1 VVDCQ
6 NSDHTVDS
14 MVARWY
20 IFIPKIPILEVLGM
34 ENVGA
39 FNGHLENFTV
49 IWNILRSFV
58 IFYCHLVHF
67 AVVWYVCLTN
77 KNLATLSD

>member
-1 VVDCQ
+1 
-6 NSDHTVDS
+6 
-14 MVARWY
+14 
-20 IFIPKIPILEVLGM
+20 M